1 MKLVRVKLPSSH
13 SHSPSAP
20 RTSVSFLLSPSPF
33 SFLPSPFSLLP
44 SPSTPPLFSHS
55 PSSYAHIISLA
66 LPLLLPEGVFVH
78 VHRAGLLA
86 RARLFEEQHGT
97 HEGEQHHDTTD
108 ADAGDDAVVVDLLL
122 EASVVVLV
130 RLDLC

>member
-20 RTSVSFLLSPSPF
+20 RTPRTSVSFLLSPF
-33 SFLPSPFSLLP
+33 SFLLSPVSLLP

-86 RARLFEEQHGT
+86 RARLFKEQHGT

-122 EASVVVLV
+122 EASVVKATFSL
-130 RLDLC
+130 